1 MPHAACRPWSWLIFD
16 VGQNMRASSED
27 PLATFVAG
35 VVQQNAYIA
44 RGDARQGNREAK
56 KYVAAAR
63 ALLAGGK
70 GEVDR
75 FATLLTHDH
84 NDVRVMAAAFLLK
97 ERTEEAVAALRPLAK
112 GSGIA
117 ALGAK
122 MTLERYE
129 RGDLEIR

>member
-1 MPHAACRPWSWLIFD
+1 MH
-16 VGQNMRASSED
+16 VSSQD

-35 VVQQNAYIA
+35 VVQQNACIA
-44 RGDARQGNREAK
+44 SGDARRGKRESK

-63 ALLAGGK
+63 TLLAGGK
-70 GEVDR
+70 DEVDR

-84 NDVRVMAAAFLLK
+84 DDVRVMAAAFLLK
-97 ERTEEAVAALRPLAK
+97 DRTELAVAALRPLAK
-112 GSGIA
+112 GGGIA
-117 ALGAK
+117 ALGAR